1 LDHASGA
8 ELKNGRKNMKPM
20 KIGVVLLAL
29 VLAAMAIVPV
39 VSAENQMPMPP
50 SDVKTLQAGPSPD
63 NDMFAYLGIAKPV
76 LSAGQKWQT
85 YASSKK
91 EVDQI
96 LSKSGKQNDVRSIIG
111 YLRGTNEKVV
121 LYSGNDGNI
130 YAILQKKDVI
140 SVKKVIPAVIGSKED
155 QSVDVYSQGIPL
167 DQNNRSVHTTHY
179 DMSRISLADI
189 GSSEFSTAAVYSNH
203 ITRTDS
209 WIWLGISRASLYTDG
224 TFTYDY
230 GNQILGISDNSNTY
244 QALGFDQCQ
253 FIHSTRVTGVTGYV
267 DSSVIWSV
275 YTAMPPKHSVN
286 AWISSDIYGSTNGNS
301 VTSDWVASGFS
312 CFGVP

>member
-1 LDHASGA
+1 
-8 ELKNGRKNMKPM
+8 MKTL
-20 KIGVVLLAL
+20 KIGVILLAL
-29 VLAAMAIVPV
+29 LLTAMAMVPM
-39 VSAENQMPMPP
+39 VSAGNQISLPP

-63 NDMFAYLGIAKPV
+63 SDMFAYLGIAKPV

-85 YASSKK
+85 YTSSKK
-91 EVDQI
+91 EVDI
-96 LSKSGKQNDVRSIIG
+96 LLSKSGKQKDVRNVIG
-111 YLRGTNEKVV
+111 YLGGTTEKVV
-121 LYSGNDGNI
+121 LYSGNDGI
-130 YAILQKKDVI
+130 FYAILQKKDAI
-140 SVKKVIPAVIGSKED
+140 IVKKVNPTLIGSKEG

-167 DQNNRSVHTTHY
+167 DQNNKSVHTTHY
-179 DMSRISLADI
+179 ELSRISLADI
-189 GSSEFSTAAVYSNH
+189 GSSEFSTAAVYSAH

-209 WIWLGISRASLYTDG
+209 WVWLGISRASLYTDG

-244 QALGFDQCQ
+244 HALGFDQCQ
-253 FIHSTRVTGVTGYV
+253 FTHSARVTGVTGYV

-286 AWISSDIYGSTNGNS
+286 AWISCDIYGSTNGNS

-312 CFGVP
+312 CFGTP